1 MATLAMLVRYL
12 SNIASILAQS
22 VAGGV
27 GEAVVGGEDDKFS
40 LFHVVWC
47 GAIAGGSPVNPI
59 GCGGGGIR
67 PPYHINVV
75 PRKMLKEKVA
85 NFL

>member
-1 MATLAMLVRYL
+1 MQITKRRRATTGGLVFISFCERENEHMSFSMLRLISTV
-12 SNIASILAQS
+12 NEKASQAEEVLVLTLLNA
-22 VAGGV
+22 
-27 GEAVVGGEDDKFS
+27 
-40 LFHVVWC
+40 
-47 GAIAGGSPVNPI
+47 
-59 GCGGGGIR
+59 GGGGIR